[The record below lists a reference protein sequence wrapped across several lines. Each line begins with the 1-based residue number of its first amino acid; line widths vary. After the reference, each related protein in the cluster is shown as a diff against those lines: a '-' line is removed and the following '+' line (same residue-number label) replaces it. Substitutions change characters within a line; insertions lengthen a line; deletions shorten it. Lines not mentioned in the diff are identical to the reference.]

1 MTLLYI
7 LLLLFIM
14 FLVYSSLIFD
24 IVLVNDGYMHMF
36 VDSLVLASREL
47 SYKYYVSMVLRY
59 YLFANALYILRR
71 GVDRRGD
78 IPVESFVVLPECIDT
93 CRTWSRRRGRF
104 YILEPSLLMFL
115 MHYDSDLAML

>member
-59 YLFANALYILRR
+59 YLFANALYTLSC
-71 GVDRRGD
+71 GVDRGCD
-78 IPVESFVVLPECIDT
+78 SPVESFVVPPMCVKV
-93 CRTWSRRRGRF
+93 GR
-104 YILEPSLLMFL
+104 I
-115 MHYDSDLAML
+115 